1 MQKLKD
7 LFSWINR
14 FILEMLM
21 WLMDVLY
28 FFGETDSRMLKNM
41 RYNYDEEREFCFWE
55 IAHAELLIF
64 TQVEFNKAAQSLT
77 EAVVPP
83 AQKKSAL
90 GRLLKVLKLHFY
102 NGFVC
107 KIFSFV
113 YVEFTCCIYRIM
125 LHWLQF
131 WKQNLVIMELMLL
144 EKDSLFVWYVHI

>member
-1 MQKLKD
+1 MLAYAKTE
-7 LFSWINR
+7 R
-14 FILEMLM
+14 FIFL
-21 WLMDVLY
+21 DKQVY
-28 FFGETDSRMLKNM
+28 SGNAYAIDGCAIFFRRDRFSHVKKYEVSLCRRKRILLL
-41 RYNYDEEREFCFWE
+41 E

-77 EAVVPP
+77 EAVVPS

-90 GRLLKVLKLHFY
+90 GRLLKVIKLHFY

-125 LHWLQF
+125 LH
-131 WKQNLVIMELMLL
+131 
-144 EKDSLFVWYVHI
+144 